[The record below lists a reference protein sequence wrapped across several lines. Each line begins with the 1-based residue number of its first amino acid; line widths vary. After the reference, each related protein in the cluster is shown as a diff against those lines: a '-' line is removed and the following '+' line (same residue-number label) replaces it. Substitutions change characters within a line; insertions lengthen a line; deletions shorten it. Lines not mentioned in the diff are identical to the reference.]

1 VAQTYSN
8 INGLFKVRYGRWI
21 EPLPDEHTLADFG
34 DFIPA
39 ESRPGSGY
47 AFPVLTAIEHGQTA
61 DNTNNAFTL
70 NPAVDSNVKQA
81 QLDGSTILL
90 QSVVSYDTIYKSL
103 NGSGQGNQ
111 GGAFKTAL
119 DQAVQAML
127 MGAGL
132 YRELALAYGPG
143 SGATLLSNIGV
154 INSNVSATN
163 VSVNTTISL
172 TQASWIPGLWI
183 LAQNMLID
191 IYNSAGTTLQSNG
204 IKIVGRPDPAKA
216 QLTIIAQSPQ
226 NTTGPTFSP
235 VAGNVIVPYGW
246 FGKSCVGLEGIYN
259 NSGLLFGIDASQVAP
274 WRANVF
280 SAGFAAL
287 TRAKVMSFAA
297 IVSINGAKNGGRLF
311 VSAPTFAALAEEFN
325 SVMTPSQSG
334 ISAVSTYDGNNNK
347 RDKEIGSSSLAYVT
361 AAGVIEVVVYQY
373 AKQGQALFIANDNFR
388 RVGSTDLTMRP
399 IGGGAEAF
407 FTHLT
412 TQSGAQ
418 MKIFS
423 NQAPVFEIPYRNFL
437 VNNIVNTGYDVPP
450 V

>member
-1 VAQTYSN
+1 MAQTYSN
-8 INGLFKVRYGRWI
+8 INGLFKQRYGRWI

-70 NPAVDSNVKQA
+70 NAAVDSNVKQA
-81 QLDGSTILL
+81 NLDGSTILL
-90 QSVVSYDTIYKSL
+90 QSVVSYDVIYKSL
-103 NGSGQGNQ
+103 NGTGQGNQ

-143 SGATLLSNIGV
+143 GSSTLLSNIGV
-154 INSNVSATN
+154 INSNVSSTN
-163 VSVNTTISL
+163 VSVNTTISI

-183 LAQNMLID
+183 LAQNMLLD
-191 IYNSAGTTLQSNG
+191 IFNSAGTTLQANAVQV
-204 IKIVGRPDPAKA
+204 IGRPDPSKA
-216 QLTIIAQSPQ
+216 QLVIKASGAT
-226 NTTGPTFSP
+226 TTGGTFSP
-235 VAGNVIVPYGW
+235 VAGNVLVPYGW
-246 FGKSCVGLEGIYN
+246 FSKSCVGLEGIYN
-259 NSGLLFGIDASQVAP
+259 NTGSLFGIDASIVAP
-274 WRANVF
+274 WRCNVF

-287 TRAKVMSFAA
+287 TRAKIMSFCA
-297 IVSINGAKNGGRLF
+297 IISINGCKNGGRLF

-334 ISAVSTYDGNNNK
+334 IAAVTTYDGNNNK

-361 AAGVIEVVVYQY
+361 AAGVVEVVVYQY
-373 AKQGQALFIANDNFR
+373 AKQGQAFFVANDNFR

-412 TQSGAQ
+412 GQAGAQ